1 MGRRLHIPNPIATQ
15 YIAWKSLTGYQLR
28 SIQPG
33 LGAFPYASY
42 TTMRSA
48 AGVPR
53 TTAKA
58 VTEDDTAELPTFG
71 VQRGAPV
78 AEPDRLQP
86 GEPVDGGWC
95 CRRGPITVRWRV
107 CSNGP

>member
-58 VTEDDTAELPTFG
+58 VTEDDTAELPPLDTKPL
-71 VQRGAPV
+71 RY
-78 AEPDRLQP
+78 P
-86 GEPVDGGWC
+86 GKRV
-95 CRRGPITVRWRV
+95 TVFLH
-107 CSNGP
+107 